1 MEFLKQK
8 SIAIDRA
15 VTDFFGVYGLYGLF
29 FAKTFSKK
37 ILMLEKIQ
45 KSGFTFQLDDD
56 GFTRF
61 TYRQTYLKNQNE
73 S

>member
-1 MEFLKQK
+1 
-8 SIAIDRA
+8 
-15 VTDFFGVYGLYGLF
+15 
-29 FAKTFSKK
+29 
-37 ILMLEKIQ
+37 MLEKIQ